1 MILMDSVTETA
12 LCLGRT
18 ALVTQNGAQPIN
30 APDLDL
36 VVKSR

>member
-1 MILMDSVTETA
+1 MILMDSDSETA

-18 ALVTQNGAQPIN
+18 YLIGATAAEPLN

-36 VVKSR
+36 IVK